1 MTREGAPV
9 PERDM
14 TNAGRTGDG
23 EAAGHEGHLRDE
35 VDGLGALSLTRWI
48 TVRITGF
55 AFFTIIVTSLIGW
68 SRYSSWEASVRE
80 AMPVQVQEE
89 LVRLE
94 ALQEENPDQPIP
106 RLREIYGQYLF
117 GEYFSPRLL
126 KEDILFNVTVN
137 LLIIV
142 SIALYSVWV
151 SRRMSRQ
158 LEGVVIAAEQV
169 AEGDFSARTAIMAD
183 APPGLRLFA
192 EGFNEMA
199 LRLGRYDAELQASS
213 AAIAHELRTPLTAA
227 KARLQGVMDGVL
239 PMSAENLGMIMGQL
253 DQLNHLVTDLY
264 LLSLASAGELAL
276 EKDDFDMSTL
286 VRERVSWAEPRLL
299 AAGMAVDVQVP
310 PQLPV
315 CADHDRI
322 GQVLSILIDNAI
334 QYGAAGRKLCVSL
347 ARQEDRVAITVRDHG
362 AGFPEA
368 LISRVCERFWRAEGS
383 RSRNKGGAGLGMS
396 VAAAIC
402 AAHGGELALGNHAEG
417 GAVVTVLLPGAGA

>member
-1 MTREGAPV
+1 M
-9 PERDM
+9 
-14 TNAGRTGDG
+14 NAENSAGHGNGENRDG
-23 EAAGHEGHLRDE
+23 EHRGVLDE
-35 VDGLGALSLTRWI
+35 VEGLGAFSLTRWI
-48 TVRITGF
+48 TMRITGF
-55 AFFTIIVTSLIGW
+55 AFFTIIVTSLFGW
-68 SRYSSWEASVRE
+68 FHYSSWEASVRG
-80 AMPVQVQEE
+80 AMPVQVREE

-126 KEDILFNVTVN
+126 KEDILFGVIAHLFV
-137 LLIIV
+137 IV
-142 SIALYSVWV
+142 SVALYSVWV

-158 LEGVVIAAEQV
+158 LEAVIVAADQV
-169 AEGDFSARTAIMAD
+169 SEGNFSARTAIMDD

-192 EGFNEMA
+192 EGFNEMVT
-199 LRLGRYDAELQASS
+199 RLGGYDSELQASS

-276 EKDDFDMSTL
+276 EKEDFDMSTL